1 MTKYESIPHANA
13 DITMTPPRS
22 DESVQRRHSKMSLR
36 VILIGGGVV
45 SMLLVIAIAV
55 YSSTGSSATTAAA
68 TVALGNNY
76 VSSSV
81 PSCTFEE
88 CYGSN
93 CNHEVAPFT
102 CLFNNGGPHGGC
114 SPTPWLEGTCTT
126 SCDLTNCSFLDIPE
140 DTKSCDQPCD
150 QTFCTDYADRLCGDD
165 VPYQC
170 TSGSAKFGCSN
181 GKLEWTLRTS
191 SDTCSSCCNTNKS
204 CE

>member
-1 MTKYESIPHANA
+1 
-13 DITMTPPRS
+13 MTPPRS
-22 DESVQRRHSKMSLR
+22 DESEQRRHSKMSLR

-55 YSSTGSSATTAAA
+55 YSSTGSATTAAA

-93 CNHEVAPFT
+93 CNQEVAPFT

-126 SCDLTNCSFLDIPE
+126 SCDF
-140 DTKSCDQPCD
+140 
-150 QTFCTDYADRLCGDD
+150 
-165 VPYQC
+165 
-170 TSGSAKFGCSN
+170 
-181 GKLEWTLRTS
+181 
-191 SDTCSSCCNTNKS
+191 
-204 CE
+204 